1 MDQLHTLDLSQF
13 HSGDEFQ
20 RSEFCQKLLASFRE
34 NGFVKLINHGL
45 SAEYVT
51 EGLEYVRIGSHETRR
66 DVANSAREQGAFRAQ
81 QRAEE

>member
-1 MDQLHTLDLSQF
+1 MDQLHTLDLSHF
-13 HSGDEFQ
+13 HSGNEIQ

-51 EGLEYVRIGSHETRR
+51 EGLEYVSVGPRETRHR
-66 DVANSAREQGAFRAQ
+66 
-81 QRAEE
+81 